1 MADPGFDALADRVN
15 RSSGRLRIAMIITA
29 ALCVLIAAGIASDGE
44 IWHGG
49 WGWRAGGVVG
59 VAFFA
64 AAAGWLGYAALW
76 RQRRHVARL
85 RWILAED
92 PHRIRS
98 IRLLVARAVPV
109 ASWSVDDGSATRG
122 LHVFV
127 ADDAGSTWVLPVSRP
142 EAPAVVAALARRCP
156 QALIEPV
163 EPGEPGEPGEP

>member
-1 MADPGFDALADRVN
+1 
-15 RSSGRLRIAMIITA
+15 MIISA
-29 ALCVLIAAGIASDGE
+29 VLCVLIVAGIASDDE

-64 AAAGWLGYAALW
+64 AAAGLLAYAALW
-76 RQRRHVARL
+76 RQRRHAARL
-85 RWILAED
+85 RRILAEE

-109 ASWSVDDGSATRG
+109 ASWSVDDGSTTRG

-127 ADDAGSTWVLPVSRP
+127 SDDAGGTWVLPVSRP
-142 EAPAVVAALARRCP
+142 EATAVVAALARRCP
-156 QALIEPV
+156 QAVI
-163 EPGEPGEPGEP
+163 EPGEL